1 MPAVLTHKAIMLLAR
16 ERINT
21 IRAVLQHRIDTGA
34 ASVTTLERQLL
45 AIATEASRIFSSD
58 PRPRTQL
65 PGVLFAPPVGN
76 DLRSYPISQF
86 AVMGSMGPD
95 ITGFSGL
102 LSPGHAWVFDT
113 VHKGTPD
120 TNRELVNAQSCD
132 LILEFWAQV
141 KQRITAEVAALPAR
155 NHTLDT
161 MRAFVLGHVCHI
173 AADVVSHPYVNGIQ
187 WQTVEDGIEKFHAP
201 TERNMEAYIARTVLG
216 RSSTRSGQAWDLWWP
231 TSDEVPR
238 QFFSAWE
245 EALKAV
251 YKAGDGSRPGYQPFV
266 ENLASLDPPTM
277 NTDFIKDGYHMYRH
291 GVLPIGYGYGFWSWW
306 GWLALFFVPALV
318 LPLVVAAMPRGGQI
332 FLADGSKRTGRSYL
346 EYLATPL
353 AFGLPASIGLGALI
367 GSLSTHGIGGRY
379 WLGMVGLIIAG
390 ILATVLFTT
399 LGADN
404 LPAGFSW
411 TVLFALPAGIA
422 SLQVLLASIDGAHG
436 QRGGQLGLALVF
448 ALPPLVM
455 FALFLYFFG
464 LLFPVTMKPESSAH
478 TAFEDMAFWVAFAQW
493 ALVMLGLWF
502 SQSCRLRD
510 EFIPEKPAENN
521 APADDEQPSENN
533 NPADNSVKR
542 RFVGLFDDTTLHHDM
557 RPIVSDRAV
566 LSEVY
571 PSGYRPLVKLW
582 WTGSGELFVR
592 SDRFQLVFS
601 ASEDGSD
608 PQIVPAP
615 IAPMTLAEFIEF
627 LSNTVKQPGGNTT
640 GLLKGEI
647 VHPDNPENPGN
658 PDYELPSGATFADH
672 GDAKD
677 SLEDHDAEAAIFKK
691 LGSSA
696 DDTDYTLYH
705 APKFAQAV
713 GYGRNGPVPPA
724 RNLGGTPLTHDP
736 EQEGYEYIHDPAKS
750 SSSDALMSV
759 AADFAA
765 ILCLGATTHMSP
777 MQDSGGNNI
786 EKIYQV
792 FRNWSLD
799 RRRVNEWRMIVAGG
813 ALNEKGSN
821 RSGYDSKMPAHQGPT
836 DPSAWR
842 SRLLGAGAAGQTA
855 FDEGEQTARQLGWV
869 KLLREWLEVTRTSG
883 QNPLDTNAMRPG
895 NPSNQALNRG
905 MAWLFDLVDPTPAP

>member
-201 TERNMEAYIARTVLG
+201 TERNMEAYVARTVLG
-216 RSSTRSGQAWDLWWP
+216 RDSTRSGQAWDLWWP
-231 TSDEVPR
+231 TCDEVPQ

-245 EALKAV
+245 EALKTV

-266 ENLASLDPPTM
+266 ENLASLDPPAM
-277 NTDFIKDGYHMYRH
+277 NTDFIKDGYDMYRN
-291 GVLPIGYGYGFWSWW
+291 GILPIGYGYGYWSWW
-306 GWLALFFVPALV
+306 FWLSLFFVPALM
-318 LPLVVAAMPRGGQI
+318 LPLALARMSGVDRS
-332 FLADGSKRTGRSYL
+332 FLEHL
-346 EYLATPL
+346 PVLF
-353 AFGLPASIGLGALI
+353 AFGVPASIGFGALI
-367 GSLSTHGIGGRY
+367 GSLSRHGIEGRY
-379 WLGMVGLIIAG
+379 WLSMVGLIIPG
-390 ILATVLFTT
+390 VLAVVSAVGL
-399 LGADN
+399 LREGDN
-404 LPAGFSW
+404 LPAGFSRSIML
-411 TVLFALPAGIA
+411 TLPAGIA
-422 SLQVLLASIDGAHG
+422 CLQGIIAFIDWQRG
-436 QRGGQLGLALVF
+436 QRDGYWGLALVF
-448 ALPPLVM
+448 ALPLAM
-455 FALFLYFFG
+455 LILSLIFFIFSIS
-464 LLFPVTMKPESSAH
+464 LKLSVSPIT
-478 TAFEDMAFWVAFAQW
+478 FWVMDKGLESILFW
-493 ALVMLGLWF
+493 VVFILWGVGLGFVWF
-502 SQSCRLRD
+502 LLSKVLRD
-510 EFIPEKPAENN
+510 RYIPENPVETG
-521 APADDEQPSENN
+521 NN

-542 RFVGLFDDTTLHHDM
+542 RFVGLFDDSTLHHDAHLAG
-557 RPIVSDRAV
+557 RHIP
-566 LSEVY
+566 SEVY

-608 PQIVPAP
+608 PQIIPAP

-765 ILCLGATTHMSP
+765 ILCLGATTHMTP
-777 MQDSGGNNI
+777 LQDSGGNNI

-869 KLLREWLEVTRTSG
+869 KLLREWLEVTRTGG